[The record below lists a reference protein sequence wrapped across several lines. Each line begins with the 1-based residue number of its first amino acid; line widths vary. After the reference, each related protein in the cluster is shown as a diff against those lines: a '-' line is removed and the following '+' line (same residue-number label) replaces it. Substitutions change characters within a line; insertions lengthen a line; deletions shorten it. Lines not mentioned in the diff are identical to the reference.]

1 MRTKLTAEK
10 AGEIQTSRGELRKI
24 EKLHK
29 VLKSREC
36 EAQKKNA
43 YKRLLL
49 CNLVVGI
56 EVIAFRLFKRKNS
69 QHISSCSQ
77 LRENKQTSARVLR

>member
-36 EAQKKNA
+36 EAQKKMPIKDYCYA
-43 YKRLLL
+43 
-49 CNLVVGI
+49 I
-56 EVIAFRLFKRKNS
+56 
-69 QHISSCSQ
+69 
-77 LRENKQTSARVLR
+77 